1 MKRALV
7 LIGHGG
13 VPKDYPRERLS
24 RLRALETRRQAVGG
38 PMDLEERTLD
48 RDIRSWPR
56 TPSNDPYQAGLEA
69 LASRL
74 RIRLGDT
81 PLVVAYNEFCA
92 PSIEEAV
99 ESLAESGVDDLLLLS
114 AMMTP
119 GGSHSEIE
127 IPEAVD
133 LLQRRFPAARIRYLW
148 PYDLDALAGLMK
160 SQVEREISTT
170 IHHNE
175 LPT

>member
-1 MKRALV
+1 MKRAIV

-24 RLRALETRRQAVGG
+24 RLRALESRRQAVGG
-38 PMDLEERTLD
+38 AMDPEERTLD
-48 RDIRSWPR
+48 RDIRFWPR

-69 LASRL
+69 LAARL
-74 RIRLGDT
+74 RPRLDGA
-81 PLVVAYNEFCA
+81 PLIVAYNEFCA
-92 PSIEEAV
+92 PSIEDAV
-99 ESLAESGVDDLLLLS
+99 ESLVAAGVDDLLLLS

-133 LLQRRFPAARIRYLW
+133 LLQRRFPDARIRYLW
-148 PYDLDALAGLMK
+148 PYDLDALADFLQ
-160 SQVEREISTT
+160 SQVARDASMT
-170 IHHNE
+170 I
-175 LPT
+175 PT